1 MRSDFVAK
9 TMADITRT
17 IEQSVFANRYAREN
31 GLLQRLDPRGKL
43 ASVLCLL
50 IITGLSA
57 HLGTLSILYA
67 LTLVLAVVSRVPPGF
82 FVKRVWIFIP
92 LFTAL
97 IVLPAV
103 FNIVTPGRELF
114 TVMTF
119 PSPHSIGPFN
129 IPKTIT
135 VTVQGA
141 LGTAILVLRVATS
154 VSLAVLLILTTEW
167 TRLLKALSVL
177 RVPEMVILVFA
188 MTYRYIDLFLRMMEA
203 MLLARKSRQI
213 GDSNIRE
220 EHGWIA
226 SRLGVLVG
234 KSYSLSSEVHLA
246 MLSRGWSENTRLME
260 DFSFGLLDWL
270 WLAFTAGIIS
280 LWITFR

>member
-1 MRSDFVAK
+1 MRTDFVAK
-9 TMADITRT
+9 TIADITRA
-17 IEQSVFANRYAREN
+17 IEESVFANRYAREN
-31 GLLQRLDPRGKL
+31 GLLQRLDPRCKL
-43 ASVLCLL
+43 ASILCLL

-67 LTLVLAVVSRVPPGF
+67 LTLVLAIVSRVPLGF
-82 FVKRVWIFIP
+82 FVKRVWVFIP

-103 FNIVTPGRELF
+103 LNIVTPGRPLF

-119 PSPHSIGPFN
+119 SSPHSIGPFD

-135 VTVQGA
+135 ITVQGV
-141 LGTAILVLRVATS
+141 LGAAILVLRVATS

-167 TRLLKALSVL
+167 TRLLKAISVF
-177 RVPEMVILVFA
+177 RVPEMAILVFA
-188 MTYRYIDLFLRMMEA
+188 MTYRYIDLFLRTVEA

-246 MLSRGWSENTRLME
+246 MLSRGWSENPRLME
-260 DFSFGLLDWL
+260 DFSFGFLDWL
-270 WLAFTAGIIS
+270 WAAFTAGIII

>member
-1 MRSDFVAK
+1 MRTDFVAK
-9 TMADITRT
+9 TIADITRA
-17 IEQSVFANRYAREN
+17 IEESVFANRYAREN
-31 GLLQRLDPRGKL
+31 GLLQRLDPRCKL
-43 ASVLCLL
+43 ASILCLL

-67 LTLVLAVVSRVPPGF
+67 LTLVLAIVSRVPLGF
-82 FVKRVWIFIP
+82 FVKRVWVFIP

-103 FNIVTPGRELF
+103 LNIVTPGRPLF

-119 PSPHSIGPFN
+119 SSPHSIGPFD

-135 VTVQGA
+135 ITVQGV
-141 LGTAILVLRVATS
+141 LGAAILVLRVATS

-167 TRLLKALSVL
+167 TRLLKAMSVF
-177 RVPEMVILVFA
+177 RVPEMAILVFA
-188 MTYRYIDLFLRMMEA
+188 MTYRYIDLFLRTVEA

-246 MLSRGWSENTRLME
+246 MLSRGWSENPRLME
-260 DFSFGLLDWL
+260 DFSFGFLDWL
-270 WLAFTAGIIS
+270 WAAFTAGIII

>member
-1 MRSDFVAK
+1 
-9 TMADITRT
+9 MADITRT
-17 IEQSVFANRYAREN
+17 IEQSVFANRYARKN
-31 GLLQRLDPRGKL
+31 GFFQRLDPRAKL

-50 IITGLSA
+50 IIASLSA
-57 HLGTLSILYA
+57 HLETLLTLYC
-67 LTLVLAVVSRVPPGF
+67 LSLVLAVVSRVPPGF

-103 FNIVTPGRELF
+103 FNIVTPGRPLF
-114 TVMTF
+114 TIMTF
-119 PSPHSIGPFN
+119 SSPHSIGPFN

-141 LGTAILVLRVATS
+141 LGAAILVLRVATS

-220 EHGWIA
+220 DHDWIA

-246 MLSRGWSENTRLME
+246 MLSRGWSENPRLME